1 MYRPLA
7 QLILSRIREFYREP
21 SAIFWVYGFP
31 LIMALILGFAFQSKP
46 VEIIA
51 IDLVKIEAATDS
63 DLQAKAAKLVE
74 LDSRFKVT
82 INDEATARNR
92 LRTDKTALLLFPDNS
107 PTQYRLEFDNNRPG
121 SVLAKSSIDMLLI
134 RQANPNLAMPQ
145 AEQMQSLTG
154 GRYIDFLLPGLIGTN
169 LMGGGLF
176 GVGFLIVDM
185 RVRKLLK
192 RFLATPMKKT
202 DFMLAIMLSRLMFTL
217 LDIAILLVAGAL
229 FFQLKVYGNWIALM
243 IVILAGGLCFAG
255 LGLVIASRAK
265 TLESGSGLL
274 NAIML
279 PMYLLSG
286 VFFSSS
292 NFPDWAQPVIQAL
305 PLTALNDGMRS
316 IINEGRGFD
325 ALGYPLLVLGTWGI
339 GSFLLAL
346 KLFRWK

>member
-31 LIMALILGFAFQSKP
+31 LLMALILGFAFQSKP

-51 IDLVKIEAATDS
+51 VDLVSDKSDVAEATVKLFATKD
-63 DLQAKAAKLVE
+63 E
-74 LDSRFKVT
+74 RFKIMV
-82 INDEATARNR
+82 NDEAAARNR
-92 LRTDKTALLLFPDNS
+92 LRTDKTALLLFPDDS
-107 PTQYRLEFDNNRPG
+107 PTKYRLEYDNNRPG
-121 SVLAKSSIDMLLI
+121 SVLAKTAMESLLI
-134 RQANPNLAMPQ
+134 REANPNLVLPQ
-145 AEQMQSLTG
+145 AEQMQTLTG

-217 LDIAILLVAGAL
+217 LDIAILLAAGAM

-243 IVILAGGLCFAG
+243 IVILAGGMCFAG

-286 VFFSSS
+286 VFFSAS

-305 PLTALNDGMRS
+305 PLTALNNGMRS

-339 GSFLLAL
+339 GSFVLAL
-346 KLFRWK
+346 KMFRWR

>member
-31 LIMALILGFAFQSKP
+31 LIMALALGFAFQSKP
-46 VEIIA
+46 IEVIA
-51 IDLVKIEAATDS
+51 IDLVKSEGRSDS
-63 DLQAKAAKLVE
+63 EMEERVKKLVE
-74 LDSRFKVT
+74 LDNRLKIK

-92 LRTDKTALLLFPDNS
+92 LRSDRTALLLFPENS
-107 PTQYRLEFDNNRPG
+107 VTQYRLEFDNNRPS
-121 SVLAKSSIDMLLI
+121 SVLAKSTLDMLLI
-134 RQANPNLAMPQ
+134 KLANPMLVSPQ
-145 AEQMQSLTG
+145 VDQMQSLTG

-202 DFMLAIMLSRLMFTL
+202 DFMLAIMTSRLMFTL

-229 FFQLKVYGNWIALM
+229 FFQLKVYGNWLALM
-243 IVILAGGLCFAG
+243 ILILAGGSCFAG
-255 LGLVIASRAK
+255 MGMVIASRAK

-279 PMYLLSG
+279 PNYILGG
-286 VFFSSS
+286 VFFSIST
-292 NFPDWAQPVIQAL
+292 FPEWSQPILQAL
-305 PLTALNDGMRS
+305 PLTALNDGMRA

-325 ALGYPLLVLGTWGI
+325 ALGYPLLVLGAWGL
-339 GSFLLAL
+339 GSFALAV